1 MSRECEICAKILGLG
16 LRLRLL
22 SEFQFCGFV
31 LRRSHLPCD
40 ERAPTSEER
49 KKERKKERKTF
60 NHQCSLLPTSRT
72 LPFHPYLIP
81 LRARVTRT
89 KASPQVHPPLVLF
102 SSLPFL
108 GGKSRQKKRHEDAP
122 TPSSSRRRRPRDVV
136 REGSADD
143 DDDRVARV
151 SRHGAAFRAVREPG
165 TACGTHLFFF
175 ASRFGCVS
183 LSLFRAPSSPF
194 VYRRPKS
201 PSMKSRVGNSD
212 DACVSSASAT
222 VVVVVVFE
230 GAIRSF
236 GMLFPRAQSQLFSN
250 CVNSHYHHLSL
261 YQKEAYGFAG
271 AVLSAVLFLGHLSLI
286 FFSSP
291 DDDDSDDDALA
302 RVVRF
307 ATRCAVAAPLWG
319 TFAVVF
325 YVVAVECLSRARVL
339 DVSDERLL
347 SQKKS
352 STTQARRRQKRG
364 DGGHGAGVF
373 AAGECA
379 DVREWNEALF
389 SPPRG

>member
-1 MSRECEICAKILGLG
+1 
-16 LRLRLL
+16 
-22 SEFQFCGFV
+22 
-31 LRRSHLPCD
+31 
-40 ERAPTSEER
+40 
-49 KKERKKERKTF
+49 
-60 NHQCSLLPTSRT
+60 
-72 LPFHPYLIP
+72 
-81 LRARVTRT
+81 
-89 KASPQVHPPLVLF
+89 
-102 SSLPFL
+102 
-108 GGKSRQKKRHEDAP
+108 
-122 TPSSSRRRRPRDVV
+122 
-136 REGSADD
+136 
-143 DDDRVARV
+143 
-151 SRHGAAFRAVREPG
+151 
-165 TACGTHLFFF
+165 
-175 ASRFGCVS
+175 
-183 LSLFRAPSSPF
+183 
-194 VYRRPKS
+194 
-201 PSMKSRVGNSD
+201 MKSRVGNRD

-236 GMLFPRAQSQLFSN
+236 GMLFPRAQSRCFPMCELTLS
-250 CVNSHYHHLSL
+250 SL
-261 YQKEAYGFAG
+261 YQEAYGFAG

-325 YVVAVECLSRARVL
+325 YVVAVECLSRARVF

-364 DGGHGAGVF
+364 DGGHDAGVF